1 LQASYQNIMGGPC
14 TVDGQVRQELDN
26 FHCCQVEMDGEFYPS
41 SEHAFQA
48 AKYPQNQEQRNRI
61 REAASGIDSWQMGQ
75 TRSADFRSDWEGV
88 KVEMMYRANLSKF
101 TLNPQLRDLL
111 VKSQGAITAQGGFF
125 WKTWNEVLLE
135 RIREELRGDLDRD
148 EAVLAH
154 RKAAMAAYAAAAAA
168 TEMDKHAVEV
178 VTKYASERRPI
189 PEPSSDST
197 TTLIVAGAGSE
208 LDGVYKL
215 DLLQPEANGVQHFS
229 NHGAGHLCL
238 GSKHGRS
245 AWVLDQV
252 FSPSEASGQAFI
264 PAQPDA
270 ALPVG
275 QLLWQCFDD
284 NLGRHVEQMVSI
296 QVGA

>member
-1 LQASYQNIMGGPC
+1 MGGPC

-26 FHCCQVEMDGEFYPS
+26 FHCCQVEIDGEFYPS

-48 AKYPQNQEQRNRI
+48 AKYPHNQEQRDRI
-61 REAASGIDSWQMGQ
+61 RDAVSGIDSWRMGQ
-75 TRSADFRSDWEGV
+75 TISADLRSDWEEV

-101 TLNPQLRDLL
+101 NRSPHLRDLL
-111 VKSQGAITAQGGFF
+111 VSSQGAITAQGGLF

-135 RIREELRGDLDRD
+135 RIREELRGDLDRN
-148 EAVLAH
+148 EAVLCQ
-154 RKAAMAAYAAAAAA
+154 RRVAMDAYAAAAKQK
-168 TEMDKHAVEV
+168 DNHAVEV

-189 PEPSSDST
+189 PDLSSDST

-229 NHGAGHLCL
+229 NHGVGHLCL

-252 FSPSEASGQAFI
+252 FSPQEASGQAFI

-284 NLGRHVEQMVSI
+284 ALGRHVEQMVSI